1 MSNVSDGY
9 EDEYEEYD
17 EFDEEEDERGLS
29 GLVVLL
35 MGVVMLGAFFSVV
48 WVAYQQGI
56 NNGRNG
62 VAGQTPYVAADPEPV
77 KIETAEAP
85 DETAD
90 REVYDVF
97 DGDDSEQVTVLA
109 EGPEEPIARGVEDTI
124 GTLAAEAEEAA
135 AATSQEVE
143 DRLASLAQQ
152 DAEVLDSE
160 PEVTEPA
167 PTTVTTPSL
176 ASTTPNTRPSASAGT
191 SSASATVSALSGSHL
206 VQVGAF
212 GSNSEAMQNWSRM
225 QSRLGDYVNGKA
237 ADVERADLGA
247 RGVYHRLRIGPF
259 ATADDAKTYCM
270 GLKERGQDCLV
281 KAKS

>member
-1 MSNVSDGY
+1 MSNASDGY

-29 GLVVLL
+29 GFVVLM

-56 NNGRNG
+56 DNGRKG
-62 VAGQTPYVAADPEPV
+62 IDRQTPYVAADPEPV
-77 KIETAEAP
+77 KIETAQAP
-85 DETAD
+85 DVADD

-97 DGDDSEQVTVLA
+97 DGADPEPVTVLA
-109 EGPEEPIARGVEDTI
+109 EGPEEPVDRSTGEDAV
-124 GTLAAEAEEAA
+124 GALAAEVSKAA

-152 DAEVLDSE
+152 DAEVLDAE
-160 PEVTEPA
+160 PEVTTPA
-167 PTTVTTPSL
+167 PTVTAPSL
-176 ASTTPNTRPSASAGT
+176 ASVTKDAPAQNNSANASAVN
-191 SSASATVSALSGSHL
+191 AMSGSHL

-212 GSNSEAMQNWSRM
+212 GSNSEATQNWSRM
-225 QSRLGDYVNGKA
+225 QARMGGFLDGKA
-237 ADVERADLGA
+237 IDVERADLGA

-259 ATADDAKTYCM
+259 ATADEAKTYCI